1 MISVSSVDFLLIYG
15 ITGRQRS
22 HADHDDDHDV
32 HDDDV
37 DDVDY
42 DVGNDDTFSFVEN
55 TFGVITATRS
65 LSFSFP
71 PCFCF
76 ALFVEATLH
85 CIFENWRMSRRDEMR
100 RDDEDEKRSE
110 LAAMGLENV
119 YGPLHLARCG

>member
-22 HADHDDDHDV
+22 HADHD
-32 HDDDV
+32 DDDV

-65 LSFSFP
+65 LFSPFLP
-71 PCFCF
+71 
-76 ALFVEATLH
+76 TLLCVIRGSH
-85 CIFENWRMSRRDEMR
+85 AS
-100 RDDEDEKRSE
+100 
-110 LAAMGLENV
+110 
-119 YGPLHLARCG
+119 LHL

>member
-55 TFGVITATRS
+55 TFSVITATRS
-65 LSFSFP
+65 SLLLLCVIRGSHAS
-71 PCFCF
+71 
-76 ALFVEATLH
+76 
-85 CIFENWRMSRRDEMR
+85 
-100 RDDEDEKRSE
+100 
-110 LAAMGLENV
+110 
-119 YGPLHLARCG
+119 LHL

>member
-22 HADHDDDHDV
+22 HADHDDD
-32 HDDDV
+32 DDDV
-37 DDVDY
+37 NDVDY

-65 LSFSFP
+65 LFSLSSLL
-71 PCFCF
+71 CF

-85 CIFENWRMSRRDEMR
+85 CIFENWQKSRRDEMR
-100 RDDEDEKRSE
+100 RDDEDGKRS
-110 LAAMGLENV
+110 
-119 YGPLHLARCG
+119 

>member
-22 HADHDDDHDV
+22 HSDHDD
-32 HDDDV
+32 DDDV

-65 LSFSFP
+65 LFSPFLP
-71 PCFCF
+71 
-76 ALFVEATLH
+76 TLLCVIRGSH
-85 CIFENWRMSRRDEMR
+85 AS
-100 RDDEDEKRSE
+100 
-110 LAAMGLENV
+110 
-119 YGPLHLARCG
+119 LHL